1 MERGGTLKRRAR
13 AQQITVSLSNMV
25 QKGGNELKERFLVV
39 IDVPLMACKPWS
51 GSGVGHINAV
61 CVLPW
66 ERGSLWYGGSVG
78 EEEVV
83 VLLPLWPSTE
93 PAAAITEIE

>member
-1 MERGGTLKRRAR
+1 MGWDSEEKGT
-13 AQQITVSLSNMV
+13 AQQITVSLSSMV
-25 QKGGNELKERFLVV
+25 HKGGNELKERFLVV
-39 IDVPLMACKPWS
+39 IDVPLMACQPWS